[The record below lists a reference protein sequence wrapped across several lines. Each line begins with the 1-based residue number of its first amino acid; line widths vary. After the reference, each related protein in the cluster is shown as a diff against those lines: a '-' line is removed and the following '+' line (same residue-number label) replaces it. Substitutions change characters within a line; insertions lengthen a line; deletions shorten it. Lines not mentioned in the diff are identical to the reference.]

1 MQKEGEERLL
11 IRCGFSLTFAFLIFN
26 FALLLSHV
34 LCAQVFEK
42 FLEVVRIIV
51 ASGFDAEQDAAAAY
65 ARIINSGAMFWNACA
80 NERADDAASGRAR
93 ARARQCRDNR
103 AGNY

>member
-42 FLEVVRIIV
+42 FLEVVCIIV

-65 ARIINSGAMFWNACA
+65 ACVINSGAMFWNACA
-80 NERADDAASGRAR
+80 DERADDAASGRASTQAGKR
-93 ARARQCRDNR
+93 CGNR
-103 AGNY
+103 PGDY